1 MLSTINQ
8 KHAMS
13 DNCICFFET
22 LDGVLQNTLSAHFSY
37 KGEISK
43 EIRTYALPYFGLT
56 PAASRCI
63 PKIHSKYHGK

>member
-43 EIRTYALPYFGLT
+43 EISTYALPYFGLT

-63 PKIHSKYHGK
+63 PKIHLKYHGK